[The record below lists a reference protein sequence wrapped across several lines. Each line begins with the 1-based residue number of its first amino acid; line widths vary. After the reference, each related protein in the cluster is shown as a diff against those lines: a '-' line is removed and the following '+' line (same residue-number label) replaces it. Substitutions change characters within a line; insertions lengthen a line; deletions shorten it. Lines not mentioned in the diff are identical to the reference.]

1 MAVRAIRKT
10 IVARVFVM
18 LVRPNGDSV
27 TKLIRGIKNYTFPCA
42 DSTQSFRLGLAS
54 MSDRNGA
61 QACMPLVHHKNASRR
76 ALETSHCR
84 VSSERP
90 VLPKS
95 RYGFRRETRLL
106 GRLGGPRSR
115 QSR

>member
-61 QACMPLVHHKNASRR
+61 QACMPLVHHKNAPAAALSKRR
-76 ALETSHCR
+76 TAGYLQNVRCFPSHDTGFDAKP
-84 VSSERP
+84 VS
-90 VLPKS
+90 
-95 RYGFRRETRLL
+95 
-106 GRLGGPRSR
+106 
-115 QSR
+115 